1 MMKPFVTLRRF
12 VFARKFVVAP
22 VILAILGLALGGKFL
37 AQQLQQPYQFADSA
51 NCFSHTTQSC
61 STAVNVRAAKQ
72 RGQLDQTP
80 AVVAGQVTHPRFQP
94 KRVATVVI
102 HYPAGSSALRIYPTP
117 VPTSPPTQTTPIPV
131 PTGSSPGQS
140 SVIAMIEQVFGPYA
154 QGALQVAKC
163 ESGYNPNA
171 YNPISIGGSHAE
183 GVFQIL
189 YPSTWMGTS
198 EAASSPYNASAN
210 IRAAHEIFVRDGYS
224 WRQWSCAA

>member
-1 MMKPFVTLRRF
+1 MKSFVTLRRF
-12 VFARKFVVAP
+12 VFARKFVIAP
-22 VILAILGLALGGKFL
+22 VILAVPGLVLGGNFL
-37 AQQLQQPYQFADSA
+37 AQQLQQPYQYADSA
-51 NCFSHTTQSC
+51 NCFARTTQSC
-61 STAVNVRAAKQ
+61 TAAANVRADKH
-72 RGQLDQTP
+72 RGQIDLTP
-80 AVVAGQVTHPRFQP
+80 TVLGGQDTHPRVQP

-102 HYPAGSSALRIYPTP
+102 HYPAGSSALRIYPTA

-140 SVIAMIEQVFGPYA
+140 SVIAMIEQIFGPYA